1 MNMPEFLVGVGL
13 KEGSA
18 LSPFLFALV
27 MDPLTVHLQGV
38 LSTFQVLVH
47 NVILISEIRKQ
58 EIRKQANDMIEF

>member
-1 MNMPEFLVGVGL
+1 MNMPEFLVGVGVGL

-27 MDPLTVHLQGV
+27 MDSLTVHLEGI

-47 NVILISEIRKQ
+47 DVILISEIRKQ
-58 EIRKQANDMIEF
+58 PNDMLEF